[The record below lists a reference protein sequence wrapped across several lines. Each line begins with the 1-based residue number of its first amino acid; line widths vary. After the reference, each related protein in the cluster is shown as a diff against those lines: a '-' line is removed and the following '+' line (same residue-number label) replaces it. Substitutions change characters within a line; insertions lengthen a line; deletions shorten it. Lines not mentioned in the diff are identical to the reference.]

1 MDLLKVKMH
10 SAFMCFFEVMIL
22 RVYKAENAEGD
33 ILAKVKT
40 SLEDQ
45 PWHGNAIVSL
55 GSQQF
60 KPSEFFGDRC
70 DRSAGSGNHESGAG
84 TNGLNSSMATAL
96 SLANYSLLGPK
107 AKAPVHMT
115 TERRGITIQQI
126 QQLLDFVRFMVQF
139 WTGTYGDE
147 LGVPLTFEGF
157 NLYHANDWVIK
168 PATAGQH
175 GQGCSYVEFL
185 GSAMWIAS
193 HERNFSHIRQLSHD
207 ARNVFDSVQ
216 S

>member
-1 MDLLKVKMH
+1 M
-10 SAFMCFFEVMIL
+10 AFGIHVFFLVIL

-45 PWHGNAIVSL
+45 PWHGNAVVSL
-55 GSQQF
+55 GSEQF
-60 KPSEFFGDRC
+60 KPSEVLADRC
-70 DRSAGSGNHESGAG
+70 DRSAGRGNRESGAG
-84 TNGLNSSMATAL
+84 TNGVSSSMATAL

-126 QQLLDFVRFMVQF
+126 QQLLDFVRSMVQF

-193 HERNFSHIRQLSHD
+193 HERNFSYSVNYLTMLEMSLNHD
-207 ARNVFDSVQ
+207 P
-216 S
+216 

>member
-1 MDLLKVKMH
+1 MG
-10 SAFMCFFEVMIL
+10 E
-22 RVYKAENAEGD
+22 
-33 ILAKVKT
+33 
-40 SLEDQ
+40 
-45 PWHGNAIVSL
+45 
-55 GSQQF
+55 
-60 KPSEFFGDRC
+60 RC
-70 DRSAGSGNHESGAG
+70 RSGGSGNHESGAG
-84 TNGLNSSMATAL
+84 NPGTGGVNSSATAATDL

-126 QQLLDFVRFMVQF
+126 QQLLDFVSFMVQF

-147 LGVPLTFEGF
+147 LGAPLTFEGF

-175 GQGCSYVEFL
+175 GKGCSYVEFP

-193 HERNFSHIRQLSHD
+193 HERNFSHIRQLSD
-207 ARNVFDSVQ
+207 VARNAFGSVQ